1 MLASASDPVLSLETA
16 GGEEDDCRDDCLF
29 ILAAVS
35 TVPAVRLLFVRL
47 SAMLLLPLVTSEAEI
62 YK

>member
-35 TVPAVRLLFVRL
+35 TVPVRLLFVRL